1 MEKNKNKGYEN
12 LIPFTERSKD
22 EVREINRRGGIK
34 SGEARRAKRTVK
46 ECLKMYSEMKVT
58 SPEMKSA
65 LKASGIADTEEM
77 TYAVAMALQFM
88 TAAMRGNSQM
98 ARLVMEMM
106 GEVDK
111 ASVNVNVN
119 NNNTVNPFE
128 HLTEDELRKL
138 AAKANV
144 NE

>member
-1 MEKNKNKGYEN
+1 MEKEKKYNVEN
-12 LIPFTERSKD
+12 LIPFSERTESEQRK
-22 EVREINRRGGIK
+22 IQKMGGVA
-34 SGEARRAKRTVK
+34 SGEARRAKKTVR
-46 ECLKMYSEMKVT
+46 ECLKLYSELNVEA
-58 SPEMKSA
+58 PEIKLA
-65 LKASGIADTEEM
+65 LKKSGITNPEEM
-77 TYAVAMALQFM
+77 TYSMAMALQFM
-88 TAAMRGNSQM
+88 TSAMRGNSQM
-98 ARLVMEMM
+98 ARLVMEML

>member
-1 MEKNKNKGYEN
+1 MEKEKKYNVEN
-12 LIPFTERSKD
+12 LIPNSQRTPNEL
-22 EVREINRRGGIK
+22 REMRKNGGIK
-34 SGEARRAKRTVK
+34 SGEARRAKKTVR
-46 ECLKMYSEMKVT
+46 ECLKLYSELNVEAPEIKV
-58 SPEMKSA
+58 A
-65 LKASGIADTEEM
+65 LKKSGITNPEEM
-77 TYAVAMALQFM
+77 TYSMAMALQFM
-88 TAAMRGNSQM
+88 TSAMRGNSQM
-98 ARLVMEMM
+98 ARLVMEML

-138 AAKANV
+138 ASKANL

>member
-1 MEKNKNKGYEN
+1 MENNKNKGYEN

-22 EVREINRRGGIK
+22 EVREINRKGGIK
-34 SGEARRAKRTVK
+34 SGEARRAKKTVK

-65 LKASGIADTEEM
+65 LKTSGIADTEEM